1 MLRDISV
8 CGAFSLWG
16 REPGWGADVVAAHQ
30 LCARAGGNVSGSFA
44 EMMELWF
51 TLGTVLSVKILLRWQ
66 KHMEGEMHHPG

>member
-1 MLRDISV
+1 V
-8 CGAFSLWG
+8 WG
-16 REPGWGADVVAAHQ
+16 LLPLGQGVWLGHTDVVAAHQ